1 MDGWLVTAPQRAK
14 QWGAQAVLP
23 DSVLDEKRKWA
34 RSPGGSRLGKM
45 SQSDVIHVIGV
56 SISTQPMAAD
66 GLISKA
72 ACETGG
78 CWSGRGPRRQARDSA
93 RSARDARRIAGGRRP
108 WRSSRPALAPDSQG
122 RCAGALV
129 HPDLPDQ
136 ALWRSQE
143 RGLVRLDVPGA
154 CDSIR
159 SGHRRH
165 ETSFLT
171 QSSRGNFPDRRNPA
185 GRPGEHGEGA
195 RHRGRLRET
204 RVQPSAPG
212 SARSPPHC

>member
-1 MDGWLVTAPQRAK
+1 MDGWLVAAPQRAK

-108 WRSSRPALAPDSQG
+108 RRSSRPALAPDSLG
-122 RCAGALV
+122 RSSTPTCPTGPSGGARNEV
-129 HPDLPDQ
+129 SFDWMSPEP
-136 ALWRSQE
+136 ATRY
-143 RGLVRLDVPGA
+143 GLVTEGMK
-154 CDSIR
+154 
-159 SGHRRH
+159 RH
-165 ETSFLT
+165 S
-171 QSSRGNFPDRRNPA
+171 
-185 GRPGEHGEGA
+185 
-195 RHRGRLRET
+195 
-204 RVQPSAPG
+204 
-212 SARSPPHC
+212 